1 MVVGLPGDATILSRS
16 RAEQCKHLVDE
27 LVDAYAY
34 ALEAKRVR
42 ELLKIR
48 ELYTTIVD
56 NIVAN
61 LGGDVLSI
69 RQVLEMAAEHLIEAR
84 RPVPAG
90 GATSDNDSWK
100 FYKRVAFFLVD
111 PSGARIEAVVERP
124 VDEHHVAIQATSY
137 TIDEHTVS
145 GQTWV
150 VLDKKSTGRG
160 CPERPANVQR
170 SRRPDRCARGRDHSD
185 DDSRQ

>member
-1 MVVGLPGDATILSRS
+1 MA
-16 RAEQCKHLVDE
+16 

-34 ALEAKRVR
+34 GLEAKRVR

-48 ELYTTIVD
+48 EVYTTIVN

-124 VDEHHVAIQATSY
+124 VDERHAAFQPTSY

-150 VLDKKSTGRG
+150 VSRRSAWSRMPGKTRECAKKSSTGSMWLR
-160 CPERPANVQR
+160 
-170 SRRPDRCARGRDHSD
+170 DRDHSH
-185 DDSRQ
+185 DDSRE